1 MKFLT
6 SVISCFVIHAMLVRC
21 APFHETLDVD
31 PDLNDSIDLCAAEVG
46 LLVGNMELDGKI
58 VKEEMISS
66 LHPTLKQM
74 PNITPIHEDDFYHC
88 VDEANDYEGGCI
100 VVSEYFKSDGHYK
113 NNYITKL
120 DNLRIKNLSKTNAE
134 GKIKWCL
141 WRVVSIDTLNGDRQI
156 PGFRSHST
164 RGFSFSPSSPKL
176 EE

>member
-6 SVISCFVIHAMLVRC
+6 SVLSCFVIHAMLVRC
-21 APFHETLDVD
+21 APFHETLDDD

-46 LLVGNMELDGKI
+46 LLVEETRKSFNMPIEAPGNCVVACVWKKIGLMELDGKI

-100 VVSEYFKSDGHYK
+100 VVSEYFKCIIRDLF
-113 NNYITKL
+113 NQ
-120 DNLRIKNLSKTNAE
+120 LS
-134 GKIKWCL
+134 I
-141 WRVVSIDTLNGDRQI
+141 
-156 PGFRSHST
+156 
-164 RGFSFSPSSPKL
+164 
-176 EE
+176 